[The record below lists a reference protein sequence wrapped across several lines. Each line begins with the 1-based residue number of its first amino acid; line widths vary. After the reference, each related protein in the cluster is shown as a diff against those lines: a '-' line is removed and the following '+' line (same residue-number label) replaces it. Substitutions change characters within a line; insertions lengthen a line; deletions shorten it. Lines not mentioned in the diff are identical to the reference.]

1 MNCKMRR
8 LTHRE
13 RLMKWH
19 RISEKNIARV
29 LEYEREKG
37 FQYDEAVDLIAAVR
51 TAELKYGFSYEEAI
65 ELKKFVDQYIC
76 NH

>member
-1 MNCKMRR
+1 MNRKMRR

-19 RISEKNIARV
+19 RISEKNINRV

-37 FQYDEAVDLIAAVR
+37 VQYDEAVDLIAAIK
-51 TAELKYGFSYEEAI
+51 TAELKYGFSYEDAI
-65 ELKKFVDQYIC
+65 ELKKFVDEYIGT
-76 NH
+76 

>member
-1 MNCKMRR
+1 MNRKMRR

-19 RISEKNIARV
+19 RISEKNIDRV

-37 FQYDEAVDLIAAVR
+37 FQYDEAVELIAAIK
-51 TAELKYGFSYEEAI
+51 TAELKYGFSYEDAI
-65 ELKKFVDQYIC
+65 ELKRLVDRYIRT
-76 NH
+76 